1 MCSQDPESLRSTG
14 NSQSGDGESREVFE
28 RELQRF
34 LEVTGKVEER
44 VDGQGQDDDDD
55 NENDDENDDEI
66 EDASEQQEVEDKDG
80 KGDDFI
86 NELNEDENEKD
97 IVEGNSGNKEGE
109 DEEPSQSD
117 KEEAAAAEAEYWAEN
132 RRFDPETGEPYLP
145 APIPGSVT
153 YINPLIDTLYIC
165 ANGQSEISIRPQ
177 SMNSLASM
185 KCLATLKRLAC
196 VATEV
201 CFGVV
206 DGGPQDDSI
215 TTFLP
220 GLTSIV
226 VTMGDICWNEMEHEL
241 DERSMCEIEFTE
253 TGMCAIR
260 EAGRERRIDRAC
272 KLFVH
277 SDRWHEVVCS
287 MKRVLR
293 GGKMMEYLE
302 Q

>member
-1 MCSQDPESLRSTG
+1 MRSQDPESLRSTG
-14 NSQSGDGESREVFE
+14 NSQSGDGESREVFK

-55 NENDDENDDEI
+55 NENDDEN
-66 EDASEQQEVEDKDG
+66 EDASEQQEVEDEDG
-80 KGDDFI
+80 KGDNVI

-97 IVEGNSGNKEGE
+97 IAEGDSGNEEEGE
-109 DEEPSQSD
+109 DEEPSQID

-132 RRFDPETGEPYLP
+132 PRVDPETGEPYLP

-153 YINPLIDTLYIC
+153 YINPFIDTLYIC

-185 KCLATLKRLAC
+185 ECLATLKRLAC

-215 TTFLP
+215 MTFLP

-241 DERSMCEIEFTE
+241 DERSMCEVEFTE
-253 TGMCAIR
+253 TVMCAKK
-260 EAGRERRIDRAC
+260 EADRERRIDGAC
-272 KLFVH
+272 KLFVQ

-293 GGKMMEYLE
+293 GGEMMEYLD